1 MEFEQITKRLEW
13 LDDQERKS
21 KASVSEIGKSLAA
34 LETTTNAMS
43 KQIKALSKEVADLG
57 PAAARLNQFDQILAK
72 QRAELNKAFEDVGKN
87 AQLREREAA
96 KQRQSEL
103 KGINASIDELRV
115 ASDLEPLKKQLK
127 DQALEGK
134 RLSLIVQDL
143 QQKVEDAMKQI
154 AGGLDLA
161 KESEETNRQNRKRIT
176 DIQAEM
182 AAVRKHTD
190 EAREK
195 TTLHS
200 DSIRNLENRIT
211 ELMESEAGRK
221 EAQTAFLDQQVLAQV
236 ERDRAWK
243 DWQTKYE
250 IFKKQAENM
259 ELQVAAL
266 DDTIRAAKRSQD
278 AYNEL
283 NQKLERRIAE
293 ISEMQRLGEDRV
305 RQEWVAFKAD
315 EQKRWTS
322 HSLSQEEAMRD
333 LRKDLDK
340 LEGRVTVLDDSSQT
354 LQDQLHQTSSTTEQQ
369 LQELMNLSHEWLT
382 AYERIMGH
390 NKTKTTKKAAK

>member
-21 KASVSEIGKSLAA
+21 KASVSEIGKSITT
-34 LETTTNAMS
+34 LEATVNAIS
-43 KQIKALSKEVADLG
+43 KQIKTLTKEVSDLG
-57 PAAARLNQFDQILAK
+57 PAAARLNQFDQILSK
-72 QRAELNKAFEDVGKN
+72 QRIELNKAFEEIEKN
-87 AQLREREAA
+87 AQRREREAV
-96 KQRQSEL
+96 QQHQVEL
-103 KGINASIDELRV
+103 KEVNASIDGLRSEIDFELI
-115 ASDLEPLKKQLK
+115 KKQLK
-127 DQALEGK
+127 DQTLEGK
-134 RLSLIVQDL
+134 RLSLVVQDM
-143 QQKVEDAMKQI
+143 QGKVEDALKQI
-154 AGGLDLA
+154 EAGLNIS
-161 KESEETNRQNRKRIT
+161 KESEETNRQNLKRIT
-176 DIQAEM
+176 DMQAEITNI
-182 AAVRKHTD
+182 RKRTD

-200 DSIRNLENRIT
+200 DSIRNLENRIN
-211 ELMESEAGRK
+211 ELLESEAGRK
-221 EAQTAFLDQQVLAQV
+221 EAQTAFLNEQDLAQV

-250 IFKKQAENM
+250 TFKKQAENM
-259 ELQVAAL
+259 ELQVVAL

-293 ISEMQRLGEDRV
+293 ISEMQRLAEDRV
-305 RQEWVAFKAD
+305 RQEWVAFKAE

-333 LRKDLDK
+333 MRKDLDK
-340 LEGRVTVLDDSSQT
+340 LEGRVTQLDDSSQT
-354 LQDQLHQTSSTTEQQ
+354 LQDQLHQTSSATEQQ
-369 LQELMNLSHEWLT
+369 LQELMNVSHEWLT

-390 NKTKTTKKAAK
+390 SKTKTTKKTAK